1 MSNYEMRLE
10 AAQLKAADIDGS
22 MWDKAIILWQKGFS
36 LRIIEEI
43 TGLSRSKLQRF
54 FAENDYKRIDDVRTQ
69 NREERVQQ
77 ANKLHK
83 MGFSRDEIAD
93 MMHINK
99 RTVDAYFKQLDIN
112 DKTVFGGD

>member
-1 MSNYEMRLE
+1 MSNYEVRLE
-10 AAQLKAADIDGS
+10 AAQTKVATIKGS
-22 MWDKAIILWQKGFS
+22 AWDKAIALWQKGFS

-54 FAENDYKRIDDVRTQ
+54 FAENDYKRIDDIRTQ

-93 MMHINK
+93 MMNINK

-112 DKTVFGGD
+112 NKTVFGDE